1 MCTLSCC
8 GGSADAP
15 NLRPQQNMPF
25 FASLDAFVHRA
36 HVFPMSASMTS
47 RIFRIHLR
55 LSACL
60 ITMIRFLLPLDD
72 VRLYAENR
80 FCVNTQPGNMF
91 TLESGRERVGSVVAF
106 IEWKSIMGVFAGGLW
121 AHMDM

>member
-1 MCTLSCC
+1 MCC

-106 IEWKSIMGVFAGGLW
+106 IEWKSIMGVLAGGLW